1 MLSLIVAAGFS
12 SGLTM
17 KISYDQATDSL
28 YLHLADRASVD
39 ANEVTAGVVLDCD
52 INGAAVGID
61 VQQASQRTGLNNDT
75 VKCRYLEE
83 EDILQIRLSY
93 KTIVREA
100 SPDWHTN
107 ISYAEDGSIVEIVLL
122 DAKKEGLLPLE
133 FRNKA

>member
-1 MLSLIVAAGFS
+1 
-12 SGLTM
+12 M

-39 ANEVTAGVVLDCD
+39 SDEAADGVVLDCD
-52 INGAAVGID
+52 IDGIVVGID
-61 VQQASQRTGLNNDT
+61 VQQASRRTGRHNEV
-75 VKCRYLEE
+75 VKCIYLKS
-83 EDILQIRLSY
+83 EDVLQIRLSC

-122 DAKKEGLLPLE
+122 DAKKQGLLAHE
-133 FRNKA
+133 FRNEP